1 MVCIRTEYGVIL
13 SISLYSVLMRENTDQ
28 KNSEYGHFLR
38 SEKSPKANLP
48 PTDSSQGNIDSA

>member
-38 SEKSPKANLP
+38 IELFHRTTVTLCKIP
-48 PTDSSQGNIDSA
+48 QV

>member
-48 PTDSSQGNIDSA
+48 PTGWQSR